1 MQLNKKLCMNSII
14 KNAINAQDLS
24 VDQIETVLT
33 TSEYD
38 DMLFAKADEVRKE
51 HCGNMVK
58 MAALLEFSNVCHNHC
73 HYCGLRQENT
83 ELRRYTLSFNGIAKH
98 AELAKQLGFKY
109 IVLQSGESE
118 EYSRED
124 FIALIK
130 IIRGL
135 GLRVILSCGELDGR
149 DLRDFHDAGAFGY
162 LLKIETSDERLY
174 KHHHPHQNWMLRNN
188 TINLLSALYYYT
200 GTGNII
206 GLPGQTVRSIA
217 EDIEYFQKVNADFIG
232 ISPFIPHPQT
242 PLSVV
247 DKGSLSL
254 VLKAIAVCRIL
265 NPTVDMVTT
274 TALEALAPNGQALGF
289 SAGANMIMVNITSD
303 NVRKNYQLFENKE
316 NTGIISAGLDN
327 IINNIKKCGRT
338 ISSDFLK

>member
-1 MQLNKKLCMNSII
+1 MNSII

-73 HYCGLRQENT
+73 HYCGLRQENKD
-83 ELRRYTLSFNGIAKH
+83 LKRYKLSFKEVIEH
-98 AELAKQLGFKY
+98 VQVAKQLGFKS

-118 EYSRED
+118 VFSKAE

-130 IIRGL
+130 MISCL
-135 GLRVILSCGELDGR
+135 GLKVILSCGELDGC
-149 DLRDFHDAGAFGY
+149 DLRDFHNAGAFGY
-162 LLKIETSDERLY
+162 LLKIETSDQALY
-174 KHHHPHQNWMLRNN
+174 KRHHPHQSWMLRNN
-188 TINLLSALYYYT
+188 TLNLLSALHYYT

-242 PLSVV
+242 PLSMVN
-247 DKGSLSL
+247 KGSLSL

-265 NPTVDMVTT
+265 NPMADMVTT

-303 NVRKNYQLFENKE
+303 DVRKNYQLFENKE

-338 ISSDFLK
+338 VSSDFLK